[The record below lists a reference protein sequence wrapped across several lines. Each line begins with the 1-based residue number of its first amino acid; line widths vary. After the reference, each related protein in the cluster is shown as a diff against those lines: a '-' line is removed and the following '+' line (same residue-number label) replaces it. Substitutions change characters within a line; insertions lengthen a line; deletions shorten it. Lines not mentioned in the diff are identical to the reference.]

1 MDDQNKNLLLATS
14 LSFLV
19 LLGWM
24 LMFPPEPI
32 EEMSPEQT
40 TEQVTQ
46 EDNQAGNGLSTPV
59 QVETNQSQQKIDTSA
74 DVPRVPIETSR
85 LSGSLSLKG
94 GKIDNLKLLDYFE
107 TQEENSKNIELF
119 QYENENYYAVYGW
132 SSRDR
137 ENVPNPNT
145 VWNLAKGK
153 TLTPNTP
160 VTLQWTSPNGVI
172 FEREISIDEDFL
184 FTIKQ
189 RVFNQSN
196 ATIDLAAYGILA
208 RHSAPETIGFY
219 ILHEGIVGYDDGELV
234 ELSYDDITDQ
244 KYDDRER
251 ANLEIYEITE
261 NGWIGFTDKYWM
273 STLVGEPQ
281 SKFKMAS
288 KYNEANDIYQAD
300 IRHALQLSLIHI

>member
-32 EEMSPEQT
+32 EEAPSEQT

-46 EDNQAGNGLSTPV
+46 DDNQTVTALSTPV
-59 QVETNQSQQKIDTSA
+59 QVDTNQSKQKQDTSA

-119 QYENENYYAVYGW
+119 QYENKNYYAVYGW

-153 TLTPNTP
+153 TLTPGTP
-160 VTLQWTSPNGVI
+160 ITLQWTSPK
-172 FEREISIDEDFL
+172 SCLLYTSDAADE
-184 FTIKQ
+184 
-189 RVFNQSN
+189 
-196 ATIDLAAYGILA
+196 
-208 RHSAPETIGFY
+208 
-219 ILHEGIVGYDDGELV
+219 
-234 ELSYDDITDQ
+234 
-244 KYDDRER
+244 
-251 ANLEIYEITE
+251 
-261 NGWIGFTDKYWM
+261 
-273 STLVGEPQ
+273 
-281 SKFKMAS
+281 
-288 KYNEANDIYQAD
+288 
-300 IRHALQLSLIHI
+300 

>member
-32 EEMSPEQT
+32 EEIPSDQT

-46 EDNQAGNGLSTPV
+46 ETRETGTGLSTPV
-59 QVETNQSQQKIDTSA
+59 QVDNDQSQKNV
-74 DVPRVPIETSR
+74 DVSSDAPRVPIETSR

-145 VWNLAKGK
+145 LWSLAKGR
-153 TLTPNTP
+153 TLSPDTPIT
-160 VTLQWTSPNGVI
+160 
-172 FEREISIDEDFL
+172 
-184 FTIKQ
+184 
-189 RVFNQSN
+189 
-196 ATIDLAAYGILA
+196 
-208 RHSAPETIGFY
+208 GFY
-219 ILHEGIVGYDDGELV
+219 FDHPY
-234 ELSYDDITDQ
+234 
-244 KYDDRER
+244 
-251 ANLEIYEITE
+251 
-261 NGWIGFTDKYWM
+261 
-273 STLVGEPQ
+273 
-281 SKFKMAS
+281 
-288 KYNEANDIYQAD
+288 
-300 IRHALQLSLIHI
+300 ALPSF

>member
-32 EEMSPEQT
+32 EEVSPEQT

-46 EDNQAGNGLSTPV
+46 EDNQTGTGLSTPV
-59 QVETNQSQQKIDTSA
+59 QVDTNQSQQNVDTSA
-74 DVPRVPIETSR
+74 NAPRIPIETSR

-94 GKIDNLKLLDYFE
+94 GKIDSLKLLDYFE

-145 VWNLAKGK
+145 VWNPVSYTHL
-153 TLTPNTP
+153 TLPT
-160 VTLQWTSPNGVI
+160 
-172 FEREISIDEDFL
+172 
-184 FTIKQ
+184 K
-189 RVFNQSN
+189 
-196 ATIDLAAYGILA
+196 A
-208 RHSAPETIGFY
+208 
-219 ILHEGIVGYDDGELV
+219 
-234 ELSYDDITDQ
+234 
-244 KYDDRER
+244 
-251 ANLEIYEITE
+251 
-261 NGWIGFTDKYWM
+261 
-273 STLVGEPQ
+273 
-281 SKFKMAS
+281 
-288 KYNEANDIYQAD
+288 
-300 IRHALQLSLIHI
+300 